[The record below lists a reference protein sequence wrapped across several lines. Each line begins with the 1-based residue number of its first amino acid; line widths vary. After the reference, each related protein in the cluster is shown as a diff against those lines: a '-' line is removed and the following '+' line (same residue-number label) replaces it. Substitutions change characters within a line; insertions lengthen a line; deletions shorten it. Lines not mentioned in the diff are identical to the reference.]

1 MTQFQSECN
10 IPNGRQQAMAFS
22 SLAGNPAETS
32 QRGEL
37 DYWQHN
43 SQSWNLKMQYYRQV
57 FPFES
62 IDYTREILDIGSGPR
77 SVFEDV
83 APQHAK
89 VIPSDTL
96 ADEYN
101 LLVPDKRFRVIAN
114 IPDRRFGLI
123 TMFNMIDHMNKPD
136 ELLAQVAQHLEGR
149 GELWL
154 YVHLD
159 RPFDANLHPQCF
171 RFWEV
176 APLMQKFFTIKT
188 CGLCNEVP
196 FVNVNGFWCICTAK
210 GKDRPSAWWSAKI
223 GILYSRNF
231 LRRALL
237 AIKRRLI
244 QRSKQGAVG
253 SHR

>member
-1 MTQFQSECN
+1 
-10 IPNGRQQAMAFS
+10 MAFS

-149 GELWL
+149 GELGL